1 MISQLVWKRLF
12 KTQMLLASF
21 MILNHF
27 YGPWGQQKEYS
38 WKPHP
43 KRQPCWNCREMK
55 LQVKFTHAC
64 LTSNNLLVLSLPQT
78 HIYTDSG
85 HKQLKSNTSIN
96 HNESFINSSDIHH
109 LETILKSATCWNAGK
124 GALKLPHI
132 ITFLHWNC
140 RLVWSRTR
148 LDIVVKISK
157 SNAQTK
163 SGSTTVPEFKTN
175 IFLA

>member
-27 YGPWGQQKEYS
+27 YGAHEDNKKKNS

-43 KRQPCWNCREMK
+43 KSQPFWNCREMK

-64 LTSNNLLVLSLPQT
+64 LTFNNLLDVLSLPQT
-78 HIYTDSG
+78 HIYTNSG

-96 HNESFINSSDIHH
+96 HNESLINSSDIH
-109 LETILKSATCWNAGK
+109 LETILKSATCWK
-124 GALKLPHI
+124 GHSNSAYNYISPLKL
-132 ITFLHWNC
+132 
-140 RLVWSRTR
+140 
-148 LDIVVKISK
+148 
-157 SNAQTK
+157 
-163 SGSTTVPEFKTN
+163 
-175 IFLA
+175 